1 MTLNAVGGV
10 SWKCSVHVGGKKTRT
25 LRTGVLRQCQDDAR
39 ELCASLLKKL
49 PLTEHE
55 RLLTSETQQ
64 RGPNSSPPT
73 LSDDFSFYSMDID
86 SMIPPPGEEGFSVSH
101 AGDEVTIYQE
111 LEELT
116 TSTANRQRLD
126 TRDRSG
132 RIALLAS
139 DWASQYEVLTDALL
153 NYMHNPLEPL
163 EPPSSVNE
171 TNQFTIEVVDI
182 FGSSPIRL
190 TVAITIRT
198 LDVYRQSHRV
208 TPRFSIHA
216 EAKMLCFLHG
226 VYYRRH
232 LAEQLRISYDVYL
245 QLHRRIDH
253 RLDKVLG
260 HDSDNWRMLNSCPA
274 FQYKLTDEPP
284 LEFSILC
291 ACDGNNSAKLVDP
304 AIRGGQERLDTRIGT
319 SSIWL
324 NESYVDAFKDEVRSA
339 RARQARDQC
348 PARDPDD
355 PWVDEPDSVDSAELR
370 TVCVDRWRNAA
381 PESQKKMFAIFK
393 KSGIFIT
400 VCRHGFLLTICDMV
414 RSGEL
419 MKYPIASVKKL
430 MDVFGSNILYGYDI
444 KCAFEKILLR
454 STLGDSAKRLNVQGV
469 VPTFHGHAHN
479 CLCQLQ
485 HHSKHKLGA
494 GLEDFETCERV
505 FSESNALASEIRN
518 ATEFH
523 RHQALD
529 EHFHFADTDRYAAL
543 SDFIFNNYVQALTSI
558 STTTTFLANFHASN
572 PTLDTDFDG
581 DLEDEHLFLQ
591 RLATKQDESS
601 VEIDYVKALN
611 EYEEAQLAY
620 EQARIQFGQLDLRP
634 NYSPKDA
641 GNVRRRHTHAATK
654 RDQKVDVV
662 VDYERQMALDTR
674 WGPDHPEHVKAQS
687 RITNHLYH
695 KAVDDVERLV
705 VMRLLELTKLQ
716 MSGLGYKLRTQI
728 STALKSR
735 ATAIRNALTRYNKY
749 ASQLNP
755 PRPPL
760 QWEQIVDYSFLAEFD
775 LLRKTGTE
783 IQTKRWANPSYR
795 HASTQ
800 HLAHQRAKEE
810 IRRLNVEVGRLC
822 TKIRDDALDYPRA
835 IAQLELD
842 NPPLAA
848 HLQRRWQWLRSANGQ
863 HLWRIDQILRLPG
876 YSGPMSPG
884 THEGR
889 QCEVT
894 SALEGAQHGLADEAD
909 EGEGDE
915 DALSRQLQ
923 DVHTYMEGLD
933 HHRVDLELAE

>member
-1 MTLNAVGGV
+1 
-10 SWKCSVHVGGKKTRT
+10 
-25 LRTGVLRQCQDDAR
+25 
-39 ELCASLLKKL
+39 
-49 PLTEHE
+49 
-55 RLLTSETQQ
+55 
-64 RGPNSSPPT
+64 
-73 LSDDFSFYSMDID
+73 
-86 SMIPPPGEEGFSVSH
+86 
-101 AGDEVTIYQE
+101 
-111 LEELT
+111 
-116 TSTANRQRLD
+116 
-126 TRDRSG
+126 
-132 RIALLAS
+132 
-139 DWASQYEVLTDALL
+139 
-153 NYMHNPLEPL
+153 MHDPLEPL

-171 TNQFTIEVVDI
+171 TDQFTIEVVDI
-182 FGSSPIRL
+182 FGSSPIRP

-274 FQYKLTDEPP
+274 CQYKLTDEPP

-444 KCAFEKILLR
+444 KLP
-454 STLGDSAKRLNVQGV
+454 KRLNVQGV
-469 VPTFHGHAHN
+469 VPAFHGHAHN
-479 CLCQLQ
+479 RLCQLQ

-494 GLEDFETCERV
+494 GLEDFETCEQV

-529 EHFHFADTDRYAAL
+529 EHFHFADMDRYAAL

-581 DLEDEHLFLQ
+581 DLEDERLFLQ
-591 RLATKQDESS
+591 RLATKKDESS
-601 VEIDYVKALN
+601 VEIDY
-611 EYEEAQLAY
+611 
-620 EQARIQFGQLDLRP
+620 FGQLNLRP

-662 VDYERQMALDTR
+662 VDYERQMALDAR

-728 STALKSR
+728 STTLKSR

-749 ASQLNP
+749 TSQLNP

-775 LLRKTGTE
+775 LLRETGTE

-800 HLAHQRAKEE
+800 HLVHQRAKEE
-810 IRRLNVEVGRLC
+810 ICRLNVEVGRLC

-848 HLQRRWQWLRSANGQ
+848 HLQCRWQWLRSANGR
-863 HLWRIDQILRLPG
+863 HLWHIDQILWLPG

-884 THEGR
+884 TREGW
-889 QCEVT
+889 QY
-894 SALEGAQHGLADEAD
+894 EAD

-933 HHRVDLELAE
+933 HHCVDLELAE

>member
-1 MTLNAVGGV
+1 MTRNAVGGV

-25 LRTGVLRQCQDDAR
+25 LRTGVLRQREDDAH
-39 ELCASLLKKL
+39 ELHASLLK
-49 PLTEHE
+49 
-55 RLLTSETQQ
+55 S
-64 RGPNSSPPT
+64 
-73 LSDDFSFYSMDID
+73 
-86 SMIPPPGEEGFSVSH
+86 
-101 AGDEVTIYQE
+101 
-111 LEELT
+111 
-116 TSTANRQRLD
+116 
-126 TRDRSG
+126 
-132 RIALLAS
+132 
-139 DWASQYEVLTDALL
+139 
-153 NYMHNPLEPL
+153 
-163 EPPSSVNE
+163 
-171 TNQFTIEVVDI
+171 
-182 FGSSPIRL
+182 SSPIRP

-198 LDVYRQSHRV
+198 LDMYRQSHRV
-208 TPRFSIHA
+208 TPHFSIHA

-245 QLHRRIDH
+245 ELHRRIDH

-274 FQYKLTDEPP
+274 CQYKLTDEPP

-291 ACDGNNSAKLVDP
+291 ACDSNNSAKLVDP
-304 AIRGGQERLDTRIGT
+304 AIRGGQEHLDTQIGT

-324 NESYVDAFKDEVRSA
+324 NESYVDVFK
-339 RARQARDQC
+339 
-348 PARDPDD
+348 
-355 PWVDEPDSVDSAELR
+355 DEPDSVDSAEPC
-370 TVCVDRWRNAA
+370 TVCVDHWRNAA
-381 PESQKKMFAIFK
+381 PKSQKKMFAIFK

-400 VCRHGFLLTICDMV
+400 VCRHGLLLTICDMV

-419 MKYPIASVKKL
+419 YL
-430 MDVFGSNILYGYDI
+430 TDGVFGSNILYGYDI

-454 STLGDSAKRLNVQGV
+454 STLGDSAKRLNMQGV
-469 VPTFHGHAHN
+469 VPAFHGHAHN
-479 CLCQLQ
+479 RLCQLQ

-494 GLEDFETCERV
+494 GLEDFEMCERV

-518 ATEFH
+518 TTEFH

-529 EHFHFADTDRYAAL
+529 EHFHFADMDRYAAL

-572 PTLDTDFDG
+572 PTLDPDFDG
-581 DLEDEHLFLQ
+581 DLEDECLFLQ
-591 RLATKQDESS
+591 HLATKKDESS

-611 EYEEAQLAY
+611 KYEEV
-620 EQARIQFGQLDLRP
+620 
-634 NYSPKDA
+634 NS
-641 GNVRRRHTHAATK
+641 
-654 RDQKVDVV
+654 KVDVV
-662 VDYERQMALDTR
+662 VDYEWQMALDAQ
-674 WGPDHPEHVKAQS
+674 WGPDHPERVKAQS
-687 RITNHLYH
+687 CITNHLYH

-705 VMRLLELTKLQ
+705 VMRVLELTKLQ

-735 ATAIRNALTRYNKY
+735 ATAIQNALTRYNKY

-775 LLRKTGTE
+775 LLRETGTE
-783 IQTKRWANPSYR
+783 IQTKCWANPSYR

-822 TKIRDDALDYPRA
+822 TKIRDNALDYPRA

-848 HLQRRWQWLRSANGQ
+848 HLQCWWQWLRSANGR

-884 THEGR
+884 TREG
-889 QCEVT
+889 
-894 SALEGAQHGLADEAD
+894 QHGSAFKECHLICGHLTVINDFEPMSCVSSCD
-909 EGEGDE
+909 RRNLNT
-915 DALSRQLQ
+915 ALL
-923 DVHTYMEGLD
+923 H
-933 HHRVDLELAE
+933 

>member
-1 MTLNAVGGV
+1 MYMNTSIILPTVTRESQAGG
-10 SWKCSVHVGGKKTRT
+10 S
-25 LRTGVLRQCQDDAR
+25 
-39 ELCASLLKKL
+39 
-49 PLTEHE
+49 
-55 RLLTSETQQ
+55 
-64 RGPNSSPPT
+64 N
-73 LSDDFSFYSMDID
+73 
-86 SMIPPPGEEGFSVSH
+86 
-101 AGDEVTIYQE
+101 
-111 LEELT
+111 
-116 TSTANRQRLD
+116 
-126 TRDRSG
+126 
-132 RIALLAS
+132 
-139 DWASQYEVLTDALL
+139 ALL
-153 NYMHNPLEPL
+153 NYMHDPLEPL

-171 TNQFTIEVVDI
+171 TDQFTIEVVDI
-182 FGSSPIRL
+182 FGSSPIRP

-253 RLDKVLG
+253 HLDKVLG
-260 HDSDNWRMLNSCPA
+260 HDSDNWWMLNSCPA
-274 FQYKLTDEPP
+274 CQYKLTDEPP

-291 ACDGNNSAKLVDP
+291 ACDSNNSAKLVDP
-304 AIRGGQERLDTRIGT
+304 AIRGGQERLDTQIGT

-339 RARQARDQC
+339 RTRQARDQC

-370 TVCVDRWRNAA
+370 TVCVDHWRNAA
-381 PESQKKMFAIFK
+381 PESQKKMFTIFK

-469 VPTFHGHAHN
+469 VPAFHGHAHN
-479 CLCQLQ
+479 HLCQLQ
-485 HHSKHKLGA
+485 HHSKHKL
-494 GLEDFETCERV
+494 V

-523 RHQALD
+523 QHQALD

-572 PTLDTDFDG
+572 PTLNTDFDG
-581 DLEDEHLFLQ
+581 DLEDERLFLQ
-591 RLATKQDESS
+591 RLATKKDESS

-611 EYEEAQLAY
+611 EYEEAH
-620 EQARIQFGQLDLRP
+620 QLDLRP

-641 GNVRRRHTHAATK
+641 GNVRWRHTHAATK

-662 VDYERQMALDTR
+662 VDYERQMALDAR
-674 WGPDHPEHVKAQS
+674 WGPDHPERVKAQS

-735 ATAIRNALTRYNKY
+735 ATAIRIALTHYNKY

-755 PRPPL
+755 PHPPL

-775 LLRKTGTE
+775 LLRETGTE

-810 IRRLNVEVGRLC
+810 IRRLNVEVGQLC
-822 TKIRDDALDYPRA
+822 TKIRDDALDYLRA

-848 HLQRRWQWLRSANGQ
+848 HLQRQWQWLRSANGR
-863 HLWRIDQILRLPG
+863 HLWCIDQILRLPG

-884 THEGR
+884 TRE
-889 QCEVT
+889 
-894 SALEGAQHGLADEAD
+894 DEAD

-933 HHRVDLELAE
+933 HHRVDLELTE

>member
-1 MTLNAVGGV
+1 MPPHSRSSSLTTSSYKVHQPKINKRSTTHPHLQAAYPPSCVSPMTCNAVGGV
-10 SWKCSVHVGGKKTRT
+10 SRKCSVHVGSKKTRT
-25 LRTGVLRQCQDDAR
+25 LRTGVLRQREDDAR
-39 ELCASLLKKL
+39 ELRASLLKKL
-49 PLTEHE
+49 PLTERE
-55 RLLTSETQQ
+55 QLLTSETQQ

-101 AGDEVTIYQE
+101 AGDEVTIYRE

-132 RIALLAS
+132 RITLLAS
-139 DWASQYEVLTDALL
+139 DWASQYEALMDALL
-153 NYMHNPLEPL
+153 NYMHDPLEPL

-171 TNQFTIEVVDI
+171 TDQFTIEVVDI
-182 FGSSPIRL
+182 FGSTPIRP

-216 EAKMLCFLHG
+216 EVKMLCFLHG

-245 QLHRRIDH
+245 ELHRRIDH

-274 FQYKLTDEPP
+274 CQYKLTDEPP

-324 NESYVDAFKDEVRSA
+324 NESYVDAFKDEVHSA
-339 RARQARDQC
+339 RARQARDQR

-355 PWVDEPDSVDSAELR
+355 PWVDEPDSVDSAEPR
-370 TVCVDRWRNAA
+370 T
-381 PESQKKMFAIFK
+381 
-393 KSGIFIT
+393 
-400 VCRHGFLLTICDMV
+400 
-414 RSGEL
+414 
-419 MKYPIASVKKL
+419 L

-469 VPTFHGHAHN
+469 VPAFHGHAHN
-479 CLCQLQ
+479 RLCQLQ

-529 EHFHFADTDRYAAL
+529 EHFHFADMDRYAAL

-572 PTLDTDFDG
+572 PTLDPDFDG
-581 DLEDEHLFLQ
+581 DLEDERLFLQ
-591 RLATKQDESS
+591 CLATKKDESS

-634 NYSPKDA
+634 NYSLKDA

-654 RDQKVDVV
+654 RDQ
-662 VDYERQMALDTR
+662 
-674 WGPDHPEHVKAQS
+674 
-687 RITNHLYH
+687 

-775 LLRKTGTE
+775 LLRETGTE

-800 HLAHQRAKEE
+800 HLVHQRAKEE

-835 IAQLELD
+835 IVQLELD

-848 HLQRRWQWLRSANGQ
+848 HLQRRWQWLRSANGR

-884 THEGR
+884 TREGR

-923 DVHTYMEGLD
+923 DVHAYMEGLN
-933 HHRVDLELAE
+933 HHRVDLEFAE

>member
-1 MTLNAVGGV
+1 MTRNAVGGV
-10 SWKCSVHVGGKKTRT
+10 SRKCSVHVGGKKTRT
-25 LRTGVLRQCQDDAR
+25 LRTGVLRQREDDAR
-39 ELCASLLKKL
+39 ELRASLLKKL

-101 AGDEVTIYQE
+101 AGDEVTIYRE

-139 DWASQYEVLTDALL
+139 DWASQYEALTDALL
-153 NYMHNPLEPL
+153 NYMHDPLEPL

-171 TNQFTIEVVDI
+171 TDQFTIEVVDI
-182 FGSSPIRL
+182 FGSSPIRP
-190 TVAITIRT
+190 TVSITIRT

-245 QLHRRIDH
+245 ELHRRIDH

-260 HDSDNWRMLNSCPA
+260 HDSENWRMLNSCPA
-274 FQYKLTDEPP
+274 CQYKLTDEPP

-304 AIRGGQERLDTRIGT
+304 AICGGQERLDTRIGT

-339 RARQARDQC
+339 RTRQARDQC

-355 PWVDEPDSVDSAELR
+355 PWVDEPDSVDSAEPR
-370 TVCVDRWRNAA
+370 TV
-381 PESQKKMFAIFK
+381 
-393 KSGIFIT
+393 
-400 VCRHGFLLTICDMV
+400 
-414 RSGEL
+414 
-419 MKYPIASVKKL
+419 MKYPIALVKKL
-430 MDVFGSNILYGYDI
+430 MDVFRSNILYGYDI

-469 VPTFHGHAHN
+469 VPAFHGHAHN
-479 CLCQLQ
+479 RFCQLQ

-529 EHFHFADTDRYAAL
+529 EHFHFADMDRYAAL

-558 STTTTFLANFHASN
+558 SMTTTFLANFHASN
-572 PTLDTDFDG
+572 PTLDPDFDG
-581 DLEDEHLFLQ
+581 DLKDERLFLQ
-591 RLATKQDESS
+591 RLGTKKDESS

-634 NYSPKDA
+634 NYSLKDA

-662 VDYERQMALDTR
+662 IDYERQMALDAR
-674 WGPDHPEHVKAQS
+674 WGPDHPERVKAQS
-687 RITNHLYH
+687 HITNHLYH

-716 MSGLGYKLRTQI
+716 MSGL
-728 STALKSR
+728 
-735 ATAIRNALTRYNKY
+735 
-749 ASQLNP
+749 
-755 PRPPL
+755 
-760 QWEQIVDYSFLAEFD
+760 
-775 LLRKTGTE
+775 GTE

-848 HLQRRWQWLRSANGQ
+848 HLQRRWQWLRSANGR
-863 HLWRIDQILRLPG
+863 HLWRIDQILQLPG
-876 YSGPMSPG
+876 YSSPMSPG
-884 THEGR
+884 TREGR

-923 DVHTYMEGLD
+923 DVHAYMEGLN
-933 HHRVDLELAE
+933 HHRVDLEFAE

>member
-1 MTLNAVGGV
+1 M
-10 SWKCSVHVGGKKTRT
+10 
-25 LRTGVLRQCQDDAR
+25 
-39 ELCASLLKKL
+39 
-49 PLTEHE
+49 
-55 RLLTSETQQ
+55 
-64 RGPNSSPPT
+64 
-73 LSDDFSFYSMDID
+73 
-86 SMIPPPGEEGFSVSH
+86 
-101 AGDEVTIYQE
+101 
-111 LEELT
+111 
-116 TSTANRQRLD
+116 
-126 TRDRSG
+126 
-132 RIALLAS
+132 
-139 DWASQYEVLTDALL
+139 
-153 NYMHNPLEPL
+153 
-163 EPPSSVNE
+163 
-171 TNQFTIEVVDI
+171 
-182 FGSSPIRL
+182 
-190 TVAITIRT
+190 
-198 LDVYRQSHRV
+198 LDVYRQSHQV

-226 VYYRRH
+226 VYYCRH

-245 QLHRRIDH
+245 ELHRRIDH

-274 FQYKLTDEPP
+274 CQYKLTDEPP

-304 AIRGGQERLDTRIGT
+304 AIHGGQERLDTRIGT

-324 NESYVDAFKDEVRSA
+324 NES
-339 RARQARDQC
+339 DQR

-355 PWVDEPDSVDSAELR
+355 PWVDEPDSVDSAEPR
-370 TVCVDRWRNAA
+370 TVCVDRWRNAT

-469 VPTFHGHAHN
+469 VPAFHGHAHN
-479 CLCQLQ
+479 RLCQLQ

-529 EHFHFADTDRYAAL
+529 EHFHFADMDRYTAL

-572 PTLDTDFDG
+572 PTLDPDFDG
-581 DLEDEHLFLQ
+581 DLEDERLFLQ
-591 RLATKQDESS
+591 RLAMKKDESS

-620 EQARIQFGQLDLRP
+620 EQARIQFSQLNSRP
-634 NYSPKDA
+634 NYSLKDA
-641 GNVRRRHTHAATK
+641 GNVWRRHTHAATK
-654 RDQKVDVV
+654 RDQKVDIV
-662 VDYERQMALDTR
+662 VDYERQMALDAR

-695 KAVDDVERLV
+695 KAVDDVKRLV

-716 MSGLGYKLRTQI
+716 MSGL
-728 STALKSR
+728 
-735 ATAIRNALTRYNKY
+735 
-749 ASQLNP
+749 
-755 PRPPL
+755 
-760 QWEQIVDYSFLAEFD
+760 EFD

-800 HLAHQRAKEE
+800 HLAHQQAKEE
-810 IRRLNVEVGRLC
+810 IRRLNVEVGQLC
-822 TKIRDDALDYPRA
+822 TKIWDDALDYP
-835 IAQLELD
+835 IGGNGCGQLTDDTFGILIRFYGSLD
-842 NPPLAA
+842 TAVPCLLA
-848 HLQRRWQWLRSANGQ
+848 LVKVGSA
-863 HLWRIDQILRLPG
+863 RLRL
-876 YSGPMSPG
+876 
-884 THEGR
+884 H
-889 QCEVT
+889 
-894 SALEGAQHGLADEAD
+894 LK
-909 EGEGDE
+909 
-915 DALSRQLQ
+915 
-923 DVHTYMEGLD
+923 VHNMGWQMKQTKAREMKM
-933 HHRVDLELAE
+933 H

>member
-10 SWKCSVHVGGKKTRT
+10 SRKCSVHVGGKKTRT

-39 ELCASLLKKL
+39 ELRASLLK
-49 PLTEHE
+49 
-55 RLLTSETQQ
+55 S
-64 RGPNSSPPT
+64 
-73 LSDDFSFYSMDID
+73 
-86 SMIPPPGEEGFSVSH
+86 
-101 AGDEVTIYQE
+101 
-111 LEELT
+111 
-116 TSTANRQRLD
+116 
-126 TRDRSG
+126 
-132 RIALLAS
+132 
-139 DWASQYEVLTDALL
+139 
-153 NYMHNPLEPL
+153 
-163 EPPSSVNE
+163 
-171 TNQFTIEVVDI
+171 
-182 FGSSPIRL
+182 SSPIRL

-494 GLEDFETCERV
+494 GLEDFETCEP
-505 FSESNALASEIRN
+505 
-518 ATEFH
+518 
-523 RHQALD
+523 LD

-601 VEIDYVKALN
+601 VEIDY
-611 EYEEAQLAY
+611 
-620 EQARIQFGQLDLRP
+620 FGQLDLRP

-735 ATAIRNALTRYNKY
+735 ATAIRNALTPEP
-749 ASQLNP
+749 SS
-755 PRPPL
+755 PPL

-863 HLWRIDQILRLPG
+863 PFGIDQILRLPG

-889 QCEVT
+889 QY
-894 SALEGAQHGLADEAD
+894 EAD
-909 EGEGDE
+909 EGEE
-915 DALSRQLQ
+915 MKM
-923 DVHTYMEGLD
+923 H
-933 HHRVDLELAE
+933 